1 MGKVIKY
8 MLLLLTFHS
17 LIDRKREI
25 SKKCTFSRSGRKIS
39 QKELDQMEDLE
50 RRKNDELCAA
60 RLEFIK
66 LKNKKEAR
74 ERELQ
79 ESFAI
84 TKISS

>member
-1 MGKVIKY
+1 
-8 MLLLLTFHS
+8 
-17 LIDRKREI
+17 
-25 SKKCTFSRSGRKIS
+25 
-39 QKELDQMEDLE
+39 MEELE

-79 ESFAI
+79 ESFEI
-84 TKISS
+84 TKKFS

>member
-1 MGKVIKY
+1 MITV
-8 MLLLLTFHS
+8 FS
-17 LIDRKREI
+17 LIGRKREI
-25 SKKCTFSRSGRKIS
+25 SKKCTFARSGRKIS
-39 QKELDQMEDLE
+39 QKELDQMEELE

-79 ESFAI
+79 EGFQFSMKFFRFLFE
-84 TKISS
+84 